1 MEMKIAE
8 KGGMKGGLV
17 SFFESRQQILWSAF
31 VIFIG
36 IVAMYSASVALIHHN
51 GAKGIAALDIIEHD
65 MIEGVSGDA
74 KDNSASVN
82 SYDKIY
88 NETLGKLESY
98 VKKSGI
104 AGRRASILR
113 GEILFLMKDYVGAAE
128 SYESAYKKSGK
139 SYDGYLALFNAG
151 IAYEEASKLEE
162 AMECYRVTGEAKDFE
177 FSNHALFSYGRV
189 LEEAGKS
196 SEALIVYQ
204 KLADKGLNNAW
215 GKLAKSRLLSLS
227 S

>member
-8 KGGMKGGLV
+8 KGGMKGCLV

-36 IVAMYSASVALIHHN
+36 IVAVYSASVALIHHN

-65 MIEGVSGDA
+65 LIEGMSDDTKGD
-74 KDNSASVN
+74 SASGN
-82 SYDKIY
+82 SYDKLY
-88 NETLGKLESY
+88 NETLGKLESC

-104 AGRRASILR
+104 TGRRASILK

-128 SYESAYKKSGK
+128 SYKSAYKKGRK

-151 IAYEEASKLEE
+151 IAYEEANKLEE
-162 AMECYRVTGEAKDFE
+162 ALECYRITGEAKDFE
-177 FSNHALFSYGRV
+177 FSNHALFSCGRL
-189 LEEAGKS
+189 LEGAGKS
-196 SEALIVYQ
+196 SEALIAYQ
-204 KLADKGLNNAW
+204 KLADRGLNNAW